1 MTILEKE
8 INVVPSLSP
17 ASAPRTFIVD
27 GIVKTVIPG
36 GAATLGEMNGRY
48 YDIITP
54 TMRQN
59 NCSRLDLVFDSL
71 PFLLRC
77 KSTETKASNQ
87 GVS

>member
-36 GAATLGEMNGRY
+36 DVPTFGEQERGA
-48 YDIITP
+48 
-54 TMRQN
+54 
-59 NCSRLDLVFDSL
+59 S
-71 PFLLRC
+71 
-77 KSTETKASNQ
+77 SN
-87 GVS
+87 S